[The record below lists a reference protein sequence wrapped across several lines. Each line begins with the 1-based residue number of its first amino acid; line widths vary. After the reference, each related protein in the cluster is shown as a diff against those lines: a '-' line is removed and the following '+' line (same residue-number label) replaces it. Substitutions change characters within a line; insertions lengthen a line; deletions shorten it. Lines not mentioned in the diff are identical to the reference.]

1 MQFSIFQYLR
11 AIVMSVRGESSSV
24 SMSGEGY
31 IPRGKGTNMSGGSTG
46 NGNGPIK
53 QPNGGSNGG
62 GQTNTSAGSTRQA
75 A

>member
-1 MQFSIFQYLR
+1 MQFNVFKHFR
-11 AIVMSVRGESSSV
+11 IVRPSSS
-24 SMSGEGY
+24 GQGY
-31 IPRGKGTNMSGGSTG
+31 MPRGKGTNTSGGSTG

-62 GQTNTSAGSTRQA
+62 GQTNTSAGSTRRA